1 MPTFYGAANIALVP
15 AAIDKTCM
23 VQSDNKPLTS
33 LMVYI
38 NNCLVTLSVT
48 VLHLQYFPFSI
59 AIMVNIAWIK
69 IKKYISSSAPKPK
82 KRKGHIEQL

>member
-23 VQSDNKPLTS
+23 VQSDNKPLTF

-59 AIMVNIAWIK
+59 ANMVNV
-69 IKKYISSSAPKPK
+69 
-82 KRKGHIEQL
+82 GG